1 MLQHMYG
8 YIRGCI
14 TVVYPGHAGGP
25 ADVLGDVLADVLGD
39 VLADVRDDIFR
50 DVRDV
55 RVGPHGAAQD
65 PLAAANLLMELEIPK

>member
-1 MLQHMYG
+1 MCG
-8 YIRGCI
+8 YIRGCY
-14 TVVYPGHAGGP
+14 TVGYPGHAGGLD
-25 ADVLGDVLADVLGD
+25 DVLDDFLAG
-39 VLADVRDDIFR
+39 VRGDIFL